1 MKKLLIPFITLACCL
16 GCVNS
21 HDTLIYTSAKES
33 PDTTASIVLRTKA
46 DGILIYDVEYS
57 GHIYLVTVY
66 NGHGISTIHAE
77 HCPCKNQKSNN

>member
-21 HDTLIYTSAKES
+21 HDNLFYTPAKEL
-33 PDTTASIVLRTKA
+33 PDTTASIVLRTRA
-46 DGILIYDVEYS
+46 DCINIYDVEYG
-57 GHIYLVTVY
+57 GHIYLVTTY
-66 NGHGISTIHAE
+66 NSNGISTIHAE